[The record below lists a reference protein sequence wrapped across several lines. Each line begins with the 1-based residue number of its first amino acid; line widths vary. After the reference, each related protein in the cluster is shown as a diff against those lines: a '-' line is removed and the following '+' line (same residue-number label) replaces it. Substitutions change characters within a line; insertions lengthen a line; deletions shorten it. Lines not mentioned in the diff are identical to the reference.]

1 MGKLASTV
9 KWILVML
16 GFLLVLW
23 LPLVAYMNYPEA
35 KEEKGH
41 ADTLWIDRTERLRL
55 ARYHGTQALKITEEV
70 VYIWRD
76 SKWISVMKRK
86 LPDRL
91 APVAGSSA

>member
-1 MGKLASTV
+1 MGKIAASV
-9 KWILVML
+9 KWVLVML

-23 LPLVAYMNYPEA
+23 LPLVVCMDYPEA

-41 ADTLWIDRTERLRL
+41 ADALWVDRTERLRL
-55 ARYHGTQALKITEEV
+55 ARYHGTQALKITDEV

-76 SKWISVMKRK
+76 SKWVSVLKRK

-91 APVAGSSA
+91 VPGTGSSA

>member
-1 MGKLASTV
+1 MEKIASTV
-9 KWILVML
+9 KWVLVML

-23 LPLVAYMNYPEA
+23 LPLFASMNYPQEEA
-35 KEEKGH
+35 EKGR
-41 ADTLWIDRTERLRL
+41 AETLWIDRSERLRL
-55 ARYHGTQALKITEEV
+55 ARYHGTHALKITDEV

-76 SKWISVMKRK
+76 SKWVSVLKRK